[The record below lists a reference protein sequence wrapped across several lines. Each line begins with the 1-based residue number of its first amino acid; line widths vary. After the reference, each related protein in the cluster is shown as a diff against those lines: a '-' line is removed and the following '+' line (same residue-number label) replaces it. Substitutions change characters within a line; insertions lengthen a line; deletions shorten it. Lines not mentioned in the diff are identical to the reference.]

1 MLHTVP
7 VNPARSTIARYP
19 SPVMHSR
26 FSAKTPVSIAVPEAP
41 IAINTYLSD
50 PDRLVNVLGDPR
62 RIQKISHDVYRIAIK
77 PLSFLVLNLQ
87 PIVDLQ
93 VWTEPNG
100 TVRLQSVGYEVRGV
114 DYARY
119 GFNLDLTGKLYP
131 TIRHG
136 RTFLIGRAAL
146 QVSVELPPILQFTP
160 QAIIEATGS
169 AMLGGILGTIESR
182 LRHDLIPDY
191 QLWAQEM
198 QRKAA

>member
-1 MLHTVP
+1 M
-7 VNPARSTIARYP
+7 YCC
-19 SPVMHSR
+19 
-26 FSAKTPVSIAVPEAP
+26 FSAKTPVSIAVPDAP
-41 IAINTYLSD
+41 ISIDNYLRE

-62 RIQKISHDVYRIAIK
+62 RIQKISRDVYRIAIK
-77 PLSFLVLNLQ
+77 PLSFLVLDLQ

-93 VWTEPNG
+93 VWAEPNG

-119 GFNLDLTGKLYP
+119 GFNLELTGKLYP

-146 QVSVELPPILQFTP
+146 QVRVQLPPILQFTP
-160 QAIIEATGS
+160 QTMIEATGS
-169 AMLGGILGTIESR
+169 TMLTGILGTIESR
-182 LRHDLIPDY
+182 LRQDLLPDY